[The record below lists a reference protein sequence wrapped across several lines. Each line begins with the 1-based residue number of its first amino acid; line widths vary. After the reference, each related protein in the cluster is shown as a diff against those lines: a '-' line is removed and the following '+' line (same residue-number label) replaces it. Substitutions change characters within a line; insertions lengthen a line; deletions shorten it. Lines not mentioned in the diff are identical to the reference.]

1 MTVTEPETVTRT
13 APAGSTPMPGEG
25 TGPGSLAAELR
36 VAIGRSGRRIRAEKS
51 DLDLSDTQISVL
63 FLLDRDGAST
73 PGGLAE
79 HERVQPP
86 TMTRVVNC
94 LADRGLVERSDHP
107 SDGRQ
112 VLIAITVAGRREIR
126 ETRRRRDAWLADRLA
141 EMSPGERAVL
151 AEASTLL
158 RRIAAS

>member
-1 MTVTEPETVTRT
+1 MSRTV
-13 APAGSTPMPGEG
+13 APTDPAPLSG
-25 TGPGSLAAELR
+25 TGPGSLAADLR
-36 VAIGRSGRRIRAEKS
+36 VAIGRSARRIRAEKS

-73 PGGLAE
+73 PGALAE

-94 LADRGLVERSDHP
+94 LADRGLVARSDHP

-112 VLIAITVAGRREIR
+112 VVVAITDAGRREIR

-141 EMSPGERAVL
+141 EMTPAERTVL
-151 AEASTLL
+151 AEASLLL